1 MQLRYFVPFKA
12 QEGVDAQFALREK
25 LINIEGLAVD
35 TSVNKNR
42 WQVPEEDL
50 DFFTET
56 LKDAQLRADH
66 AESVFMIVGKVP
78 LAKRQG
84 QEVFFRAEV
93 GGEERLIDK
102 IVRGYVK
109 YVSVQVDSD
118 DVQCSTCHKQTRN
131 EGMLVHLC
139 PSAWEVV
146 HKPRVRELS
155 IVASPAYEKTEFKP
169 VGFAAAMNEDQIK
182 SLVMC
187 EGACAEGTCT
197 NRGSLT
203 CRLSSQLLNGNKDVG
218 SRREPQE
225 PEKQQ
230 SNTKEVKPMS
240 EQQNAQQKAS
250 PHQAQGIVNVAPGE
264 GAPKELT
271 YQQYIDQLTQLKQQI
286 MQKPGTTDAELNDL
300 QSKIADI
307 EGELAKRAKKAE
319 LGKKISELS
328 KKLSEAGGE
337 DTEEGGDDT
346 QQDQGDADG
355 AGSGAQAKRASGKG
369 IVGAI
374 EGSSNPDGLG
384 DYKWFNDLIKASR
397 KLANAGFK
405 G

>member
-12 QEGVDAQFALREK
+12 LAGQDAQLALRES
-25 LINIEGLAVD
+25 LINIEGTAIDV
-35 TSVNKNR
+35 SVNSNK

-50 DFFTET
+50 DFFVQS
-56 LKDAQLRADH
+56 LQGSQLRIDH
-66 AESVFMIVGKVP
+66 AESAMAVIGKVP
-78 LAKRQG
+78 EAKRIG
-84 QEVFFRAEV
+84 EEAWFRAEI
-93 GGEERLIDK
+93 GEAAIIQKVL
-102 IVRGYVK
+102 RGYLTH
-109 YVSVQVDSD
+109 VSVQVDSD
-118 DVQCSTCHKQTRN
+118 DVKCSKCGEQTRS
-131 EGMLVHLC
+131 EGLLVHLC
-139 PSAWEVV
+139 PDAWEIV

-155 IVASPAYEKTEFKP
+155 IVASPAYKNTEFKP

-187 EGACAEGTCT
+187 EGACVESTCT
-197 NRGSLT
+197 NKGSLT
-203 CRLSSQLLNGNKDVG
+203 CRLNSQLLDGNKDVG
-218 SRREPQE
+218 SRRKPQE
-225 PEKQQ
+225 PEKQR

-264 GAPKELT
+264 GAPKEHT

-286 MQKPGTTDAELNDL
+286 MQKPGASDAELDDL
-300 QSKIADI
+300 KSKIADI
-307 EGELAKRAKKAE
+307 EGELAKRAKKTE
-319 LGKKISELS
+319 LSRKISELS
-328 KKLSEAGGE
+328 KKLSEASGE
-337 DTEEGGDDT
+337 DAEEGGDGT
-346 QQDQGDADG
+346 KQDQGDADG
-355 AGSGAQAKRASGKG
+355 AGSGAEAKRASGKG

-374 EGSSNPDGLG
+374 EGSSDSDALG